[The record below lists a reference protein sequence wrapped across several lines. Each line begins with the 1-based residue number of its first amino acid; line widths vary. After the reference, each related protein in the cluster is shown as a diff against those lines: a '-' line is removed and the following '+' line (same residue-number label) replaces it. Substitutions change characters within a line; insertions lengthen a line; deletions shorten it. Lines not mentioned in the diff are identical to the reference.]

1 MWRQG
6 ARTARTQLVPSSTA
20 PISYGRPLRGGRAT
34 SSTQWVHAGTV
45 PTGDVSRKAAWQRL
59 VSIPEVWGSSQG
71 WVMAVVPGAGPA
83 RCRLSLEVTAQG
95 QRGAAAIRSAAPR
108 AQPVPCEWQWLCCG
122 CWAAWCW
129 RALPVPPALCRV
141 RGAGHGAGGVRGLG
155 CEDEVA
161 EVPRLSPSRR
171 LRCARHHA
179 RHPWL
184 QPHRERGAG
193 GARVLALAGVP
204 AGERPPIAGMGP
216 GMGLGMGL
224 GMGMGPRG
232 CGADSRSRRQR
243 YGNFHF
249 CGGSLISEQWVVTA
263 AHCGVR

>member
-71 WVMAVVPGAGPA
+71 WVMAVVTGAGPA

-204 AGERPPIAGMGP
+204 AGTSLSQSHAWAAVWVPPAHP
-216 GMGLGMGL
+216 QLL
-224 GMGMGPRG
+224 L
-232 CGADSRSRRQR
+232 SLSSQTRS
-243 YGNFHF
+243 GSHF
-249 CGGSLISEQWVVTA
+249 CGGSLINENWVVTA
-263 AHCGVR
+263 AHCEFR